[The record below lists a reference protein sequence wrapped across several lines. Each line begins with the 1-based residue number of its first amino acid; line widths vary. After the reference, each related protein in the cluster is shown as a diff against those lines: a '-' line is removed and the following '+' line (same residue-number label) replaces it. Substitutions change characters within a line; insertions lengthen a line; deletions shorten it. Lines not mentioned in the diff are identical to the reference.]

1 MGMLSKRCEYG
12 LRAALFLVT
21 QRSQR
26 PYVSIREISDTL
38 DVSFHFLTKILQALT
53 EGGLLTSYRG
63 PSGGVALAK
72 DAHGITVLNLIECLE
87 GPELFKSCVLGL
99 EGCGARKPCPLHAE
113 WSEQRKS
120 LRDLFSRTS
129 LAELGKK
136 TAHAGL
142 RLTN

>member
-12 LRAALFLVT
+12 LRAVLFLVA
-21 QRSQR
+21 QRERR

-63 PSGGVALAK
+63 PSGGVALAR
-72 DAHGITVLNLIECLE
+72 DAHAITLLNLIDCLE
-87 GPELFKSCVLGL
+87 GPDLFRSCVLGL
-99 EGCGARKPCPLHAE
+99 EDCGARKPCPLHAD
-113 WSEQRKS
+113 WTAQRKA
-120 LRDLFSRTS
+120 LRDMFSRTS

-136 TAHAGL
+136 TAAAGL
-142 RLTN
+142 RLTE